1 MHLKLFRLFYSIVIL
16 YYNLTVLSFLF
27 LGAKAKSTHRSTRLS
42 EYIRE
47 GQTKAVTKIHLYNGD
62 EGTAHDKD
70 VYGNRI
76 VIQREI
82 SKGSTKLEIRDIF
95 GKVIKSG
102 ENARPELDHIL
113 SKFHIDVENSVIIM
127 HQEEAKSFFQ
137 NAEPNKLFNFYMK
150 GTLLQKIKQKGLE
163 SNQHIKSIN
172 DSVVQSKKDIAEM
185 EEKQKRWEEAIK
197 VLDMERNDVS
207 QNVARHEWAKYH
219 SQMIPAMIN
228 AQHEYEAKK
237 KEHEKDEESVKGK
250 EKGHEAKTEELEKM
264 NIEFKQFEDQAR
276 NLDNEYKTTR
286 EKQEKLT
293 KDLAKL
299 QEEHDTA
306 EQDVLNH
313 HSTIKTLKNEIRK
326 SKMDVNKNQAEDHG
340 EDNQNESEMI
350 RLEDQRKA
358 LDEQVEELRT
368 KSSELGTS
376 FISLFIL

>member
-27 LGAKAKSTHRSTRLS
+27 LGAKAKSTHRSTKLS

-47 GQTKAVTKIHLYNGD
+47 GQTKAVTKIHLYNGG

-70 VYGNRI
+70 VYGDRI

-82 SKGSTKLEIRDIF
+82 FKGSTKLDIRDCF
-95 GKVIKSG
+95 GRVIKSG
-102 ENARPELDHIL
+102 DNARPELDHIL

-137 NAEPNKLFNFYMK
+137 HAEPNKLFNFYMK
-150 GTLLQKIKQKGLE
+150 GTLLQK
-163 SNQHIKSIN
+163 
-172 DSVVQSKKDIAEM
+172 
-185 EEKQKRWEEAIK
+185 
-197 VLDMERNDVS
+197 
-207 QNVARHEWAKYH
+207 
-219 SQMIPAMIN
+219 
-228 AQHEYEAKK
+228 
-237 KEHEKDEESVKGK
+237 
-250 EKGHEAKTEELEKM
+250 ELEKM
-264 NIEFKQFEDQAR
+264 NIEFKQFKDQVR

-313 HSTIKTLKNEIRK
+313 HSTIKTLKN
-326 SKMDVNKNQAEDHG
+326 
-340 EDNQNESEMI
+340 
-350 RLEDQRKA
+350 
-358 LDEQVEELRT
+358 
-368 KSSELGTS
+368 
-376 FISLFIL
+376 